1 MANVP
6 QQVLRDSERTPKGG
20 SNRLEIG
27 LTDADADEIWGAR
40 FGYDIDGSSGID
52 ESAGTITV
60 AGDAVHDF
68 PRGTLLRLRSDAGD
82 WDNEG
87 VIEVTGP
94 GTYDGEN
101 DETTLPADAVV
112 EEVTGT
118 DTATIEPVWIMGG
131 WHRLAVSLQG
141 GNISRERDVTRYF
154 DESDQLIAEG
164 VDSDEVMVGNGSME
178 NNDRFRLLLEWGE
191 TNFFQARYLLPT
203 TTRGQFYEA
212 PNGDLYAD
220 GRFYERATMETE
232 GQEESTERDQN
243 RPHPFTVS
251 ATRPGVGEM
260 PELRKVV
267 NLTQQEGWGTQ
278 EPDVSAFADDSYTS
292 DRDFEITT
300 P

>member
-1 MANVP
+1 MAQVP

-20 SNRLEIG
+20 SNLLEIG

-40 FGYDIDGSSGID
+40 FGYTLTAPEGID
-52 ESAGTITV
+52 DTAGTIAV

-68 PRGTLLRLRSDAGD
+68 PRSTLIRLRSTAGD

-87 VIEVTGP
+87 VHEIAGA

-101 DETTLPADAVV
+101 DETVFPVSGLTA
-112 EEVTGT
+112 ESTGT
-118 DTATIEPVWIMGG
+118 GEATIEPVWIMGG

-141 GNISRERDVTRYF
+141 GTISRERDVTRYF

-178 NNDRFRLLLEWGE
+178 NNDRFRLLIEWGE

-203 TTRGQFYEA
+203 TTRGQFFQA

-232 GQEESTERDQN
+232 GQEEPTERDQN

-278 EPDVSAFADDSYTS
+278 EPDVSAFADDAYSS
-292 DRDFEITT
+292 SRAFELPT